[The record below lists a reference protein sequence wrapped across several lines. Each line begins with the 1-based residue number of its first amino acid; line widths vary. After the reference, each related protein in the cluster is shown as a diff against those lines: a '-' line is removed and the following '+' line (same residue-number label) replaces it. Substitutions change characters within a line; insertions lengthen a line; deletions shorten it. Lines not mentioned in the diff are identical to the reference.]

1 MKRITLLYSVFALLF
16 AATACTSEFESY
28 NTDPNAAQVVDQ
40 ASLITTMELDAAY
53 PTTGETTVPVNRY
66 QTGWNLLAD
75 HYAGYMACANH
86 FDGGSNPMVYNLTAN
101 NWSNTV
107 FEVAFTQ
114 VMPAWLM
121 LKAGYDEGLL
131 SARTDNNRIVNFPG
145 PLELVDRM
153 VNVRITDVY
162 PHTLGGVLVE

>member
-1 MKRITLLYSVFALLF
+1 MKTTVNRIKIWIGAVAALAV
-16 AATACTSEFESY
+16 AATACTSEFENY

-86 FDGGSNPMVYNLTAN
+86 FDGGSNRPTTGAIRSSR
-101 NWSNTV
+101 WPS
-107 FEVAFTQ
+107 
-114 VMPAWLM
+114 
-121 LKAGYDEGLL
+121 
-131 SARTDNNRIVNFPG
+131 RR
-145 PLELVDRM
+145 
-153 VNVRITDVY
+153 
-162 PHTLGGVLVE
+162 